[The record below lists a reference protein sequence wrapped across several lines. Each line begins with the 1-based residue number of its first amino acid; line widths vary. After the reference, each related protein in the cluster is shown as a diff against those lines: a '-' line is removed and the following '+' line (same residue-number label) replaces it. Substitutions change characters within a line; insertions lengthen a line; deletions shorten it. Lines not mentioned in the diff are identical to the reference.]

1 MKNPPLTFVVN
12 IMNFGTMLCNCSR
25 IMVPVNLALLLPAT
39 IMSNN
44 HKRLLSEKYLEGN
57 SKWLPSIDIAVH
69 WIPSLILTIHNRN
82 KRLRKRDI
90 SFAAVLPWIYFSMG
104 QKKKNSYFFVNPI
117 NHLQK
122 VYPGVPLTIFS
133 IYYLSLGCMWK
144 STRNYRTIVC

>member
-69 WIPSLILTIHNRN
+69 WIPSLILTLHNRN

-117 NHLQK
+117 EHLQN
-122 VYPGVPLTIFS
+122 VYPCLLYTSPS
-133 IYYLSLGCMWK
+133 P
-144 STRNYRTIVC
+144 RD

>member
-12 IMNFGTMLCNCSR
+12 IMNLSTFLCNCSR

-39 IMSNN
+39 IMSHT
-44 HKRLLSEKYLEGN
+44 HKRILSEKYLEGN

-69 WIPSLILTIHNRN
+69 WIPSLVLTLYNRN

-90 SFAAVLPWIYFSMG
+90 SFAATLPWLYFCMG
-104 QKKKNSYFFVNPI
+104 QKKKNKYFFVNPI
-117 NHLQK
+117 THLQH
-122 VYPGVPLTIFS
+122 VYPGVPLRIFW